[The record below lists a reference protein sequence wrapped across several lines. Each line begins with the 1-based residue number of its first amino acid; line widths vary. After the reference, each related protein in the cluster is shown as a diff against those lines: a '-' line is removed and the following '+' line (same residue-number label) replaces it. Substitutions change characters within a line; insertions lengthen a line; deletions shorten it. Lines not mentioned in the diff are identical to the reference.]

1 MTVDA
6 VLDLERR
13 ERIGLTEAILCPGK
27 TTKQI
32 TDICASVN
40 TDRQP
45 LLLTRLS
52 PEAFE
57 ALPEDLRASL
67 DYDDLSATAV
77 LGKLP
82 PAKGPARIAIVTAG
96 TSDLEAAREAAR
108 TLACYGEAV
117 TEIADVGVA
126 GLWRILKRV
135 DDLRAHP
142 VVIVVAGM
150 DGALPSVVGGLVSSA
165 VIAVP
170 KSTGYG
176 AARKGETALRSALS
190 SCAPGVLV
198 VNIDNG
204 YGAACAALRILGARA
219 RTA

>member
-1 MTVDA
+1 MTADA

-13 ERIGLTEAILCPGK
+13 ERIGLAEAILCPGK

-40 TDRQP
+40 TERQP
-45 LLLTRLS
+45 LLLTRLDL
-52 PEAFE
+52 EAFD
-57 ALPEDLRASL
+57 ALPADLRTAL
-67 DYDDLSATAV
+67 DYDDLSRTAI
-77 LGKLP
+77 LGQLP
-82 PAKGPARIAIVTAG
+82 QVEGSPRVAIVTAG
-96 TSDLEAAREAAR
+96 TSDLDVAREASR
-108 TLACYGEAV
+108 TLACYGEGV

-126 GLWRILKRV
+126 GLWRVLKRV

-142 VVIVVAGM
+142 IVIVVAGM

-176 AARKGETALRSALS
+176 AAQKGETALRSAFRVLIAWIVGAKAGHSMAGMTWRTLS
-190 SCAPGVLV
+190 
-198 VNIDNG
+198 
-204 YGAACAALRILGARA
+204 
-219 RTA
+219 